1 MAAAAEATSA
11 SAAAPALARQP
22 FNCGSTVRR
31 RLPARKKNRSLACA
45 GRSASAFFLILWK
58 GLALAIAMR
67 GCLSRGR
74 PLEGLVDNA

>member
-1 MAAAAEATSA
+1 LAAVAEATSA
-11 SAAAPALARQP
+11 SAAALALA
-22 FNCGSTVRR
+22 R
-31 RLPARKKNRSLACA
+31 RLPARKKHRSLACA

-74 PLEGLVDNA
+74 PMEGLVDNA